1 MGKKKRSKACDEMP
15 AWLITFSDM
24 MTLMLTF
31 FVLLVS
37 MATIDERR
45 QLIVLGSIIGTF
57 GHHQLSVDPLAEGN
71 NRSAKEPG
79 PMTDVDDLEPLK
91 DLLWEDAENDLRFQS
106 NRFVQILSISAD
118 VLFEPDSTTLSAR
131 GQDLLGRIS
140 PVLARVDYPL
150 LLAGHTSTLRDELGL
165 NYTVGDDDVR
175 PDISWMLSMNRALS
189 VYRYLMDQGVNPDM
203 MRVEA
208 FGRFRPRYN
217 TNTPEGRS
225 QNRSVDIVLDKRST
239 DMRRE
244 LQDLLPPGQDDGGR
258 LNIDGFEFDVNKSG
272 NEAENQA
279 GNEAENRAGNEAGDQ
294 AGTGPNTPPGA
305 EPAPQPPGAQ

>member
-1 MGKKKRSKACDEMP
+1 MGKKKSKACAEMP

-57 GHHQLSVDPLAEGN
+57 GHNQLTVDPLAAGK

-131 GQDLLGRIS
+131 GRDLLQRIS
-140 PVLARVDYPL
+140 PVLAEVDYPV

-165 NYTVGDDDVR
+165 DYTVGDEDVQ

-189 VYRYLMDQGVNPDM
+189 VYRFLLDEGVDPDS

-208 FGRFRPRYN
+208 YGRFHPRYN
-217 TNTPEGRS
+217 ENTPEGRS

-244 LQDLLPPGQDDGGR
+244 LQRLLPEGQTEDGR
-258 LNIDGFEFDVNKSG
+258 LNIDGFEFDVDKSG
-272 NEAENQA
+272 NE
-279 GNEAENRAGNEAGDQ
+279 
-294 AGTGPNTPPGA
+294 GTGTVVPA
-305 EPAPQPPGAQ
+305 SPAPEGEGG